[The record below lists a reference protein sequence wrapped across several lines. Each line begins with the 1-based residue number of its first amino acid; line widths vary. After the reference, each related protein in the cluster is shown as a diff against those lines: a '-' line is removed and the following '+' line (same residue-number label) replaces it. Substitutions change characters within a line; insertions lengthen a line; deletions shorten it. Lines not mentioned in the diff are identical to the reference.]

1 MPFWRT
7 HRRSNSEEGTR
18 RKAQVECERG
28 FRHQTKGALMEKQ
41 VAENE
46 AGAFQG
52 QAGRESGRLEAGQA
66 QTLLQHSPNTRGC
79 FSLKTN
85 DSHRRPNNQQ
95 KIRLQEVER
104 VNLHLWQS
112 EIVNPI

>member
-1 MPFWRT
+1 M
-7 HRRSNSEEGTR
+7 
-18 RKAQVECERG
+18 ECERG
-28 FRHQTKGALMEKQ
+28 FRHQTKAALMEKQ
-41 VAENE
+41 VAKNK

-52 QAGRESGRLEAGQA
+52 QAGRERGRLEAWQA

-85 DSHRRPNNQQ
+85 DSQRRTNKRQQ
-95 KIRLQEVER
+95 TCLNEVEK